1 MSSIIVYCQADEK
14 ICVGSGE
21 FSTLYR
27 GSRLWEVL
35 GCYASNFQKDPYDT
49 AVIIMSN

>member
-27 GSRLWEVL
+27 GSRAGGGAGVL
-35 GCYASNFQKDPYDT
+35 CFQFPERS
-49 AVIIMSN
+49 I